1 MPSLVNIFKISTEKP
16 LVDKLISTINK
27 LVFDKDRTVQEQRTF
42 LEYCNSS
49 INQILQVIIFICYST
64 IVTCWMLYNIILI
77 N

>member
-27 LVFDKDRTVQEQRTF
+27 LVFDKDRTVQEQHTL

-49 INQILQVIIFICYST
+49 INQILQVIIFICFST
-64 IVTCWMLYNIILI
+64 IATS
-77 N
+77 